1 MIIFKFLK
9 INDNYIDFCTS
20 IISTYLSYS
29 FKLIEVFSNFYFFYL
44 YSFSKTIV
52 KKNITFN
59 KSRRCVIIEC

>member
-29 FKLIEVFSNFYFFYL
+29 FKLIEVIFNFYFFL
-44 YSFSKTIV
+44 SVFI
-52 KKNITFN
+52 F
-59 KSRRCVIIEC
+59 